1 MLSAFA
7 NCFKIPELRQRIL
20 FTLALVVVIRIGAAI
35 PCPGINTN
43 ILAQYFTQVIGRN
56 PNNTVIGMF
65 NLFSGGALENCAVFT
80 LGIIPYISASIMLQL
95 MTAVVPSLS
104 KLAREEGGR
113 QKITQYT
120 RYATIL
126 ICIFQGFFYA
136 RQFENPEHSQLLS
149 GINAVTS
156 RFGPLV
162 PNPGLTFEVTT
173 VISLLTGTL
182 LLMWL
187 GEQITD
193 KGIGNGISM
202 VITVNIVSR
211 LPAAL
216 LQGWDMVRG
225 TGTTGET
232 AIPVLAVPLMLL
244 FLFGVIAGTIAITQ
258 AMRKVTI
265 QYAKQVRGN
274 KVYGGQS
281 SFLPLK
287 VNYSGVMP
295 IIFAQSILI
304 VPAFM
309 IQILPLGG
317 ELWARDIVAS
327 LTPGGT
333 LYYIF
338 YVGMIFFFSYFWV
351 SFMFNPIQIA
361 EDVKRN
367 SGFIPGVRPGG
378 PTADF
383 LEYTMTRLT
392 LAGAI
397 FLAILA
403 ILPQLA
409 QHGLGVPVLTSQFF
423 GGTSL
428 LIMIGVMLDTMRQM
442 ETYLLQRHYDGFLK
456 KGRIRGRSSGPAVPL
471 GQGQVVDTSS
481 YVWLYAAV
489 AALLIVGAV
498 LSLAS
503 SSSIWVWLILAA
515 VIAVTVGV
523 MLSRGLRS
531 R

>member
-7 NCFKIPELRQRIL
+7 NCFKIPELRQRII
-20 FTLALVVVIRIGAAI
+20 FTLCVIVVVRIGAAI
-35 PCPGINTN
+35 PVPGINAS
-43 ILAQYFTQVIGRN
+43 ILAKFFHQMVEKDPSNSVVGL
-56 PNNTVIGMF
+56 F

-120 RYATIL
+120 RYATIA
-126 ICIFQGFFYA
+126 ICLVQGYFTA
-136 RQFENPEHSQLLS
+136 RQFEYPKTSQLFAN
-149 GINAVTS
+149 IDTITS
-156 RFGPLV
+156 KYGPLV
-162 PNPGLTFEVTT
+162 VHQGAWFEFTT
-173 VISLLTGTL
+173 VMSLLTGTL
-182 LLMWL
+182 FLMWL

-202 VITVNIVSR
+202 VITINIVSR

-216 LQGWDMVRG
+216 GQGWQILTG
-225 TGTTGET
+225 TGGTDT
-232 AIPVLAVPLMLL
+232 AAAPILVIPLL
-244 FLFGVIAGTIAITQ
+244 FFLFAVIAGTIAITQ
-258 AMRKVTI
+258 AQRKVTI

-274 KVYGGQS
+274 KVYGGQT

-304 VPAFM
+304 VPAIM
-309 IQILPLGG
+309 LKLIGNAT
-317 ELWARDIVAS
+317 WAPGLADS
-327 LTPGGT
+327 LTNGP
-333 LYYIF
+333 LHYIL

-367 SGFIPGVRPGG
+367 GGFIPGVRPGA

-397 FLAILA
+397 FLAVLA
-403 ILPQLA
+403 ILPMAA
-409 QHGLGVPVLTSQFF
+409 QSWAHVPVLTSQFF

-456 KGRIRGRSSGPAVPL
+456 KGRIRGRSSGPAPAP
-471 GQGQVVDTSS
+471 GQGQAVEAGS
-481 YVWLYAAV
+481 YVWLFVGIAI
-489 AALLIVGAV
+489 LLIVGAV
-498 LSLAS
+498 ISVL
-503 SSSIWVWLILAA
+503 
-515 VIAVTVGV
+515 
-523 MLSRGLRS
+523 
-531 R
+531 

>member
-20 FTLALVVVIRIGAAI
+20 FTLALIVIIRVGAAI
-35 PCPGINTN
+35 PCPGIDAN
-43 ILAQYFTQVIGRN
+43 ILARYFHSVVERD

-95 MTAVVPSLS
+95 MTAVVPSLG

-120 RYATIL
+120 RYATIV
-126 ICIFQGFFYA
+126 ICIVQGFFYA

-149 GINAVTS
+149 GITAVTS

-162 PNPGLTFEVTT
+162 PHPGTMFEFTT

-216 LQGWDMVRG
+216 LQGWQMIRPPAG
-225 TGTTGET
+225 STTET
-232 AIPVLAVPLMLL
+232 SVPVIVFPMMLL

-258 AMRKVTI
+258 AQRKVTI
-265 QYAKQVRGN
+265 NYAKQVRGN
-274 KVYGGQS
+274 KVYGGQT

-309 IQILPLGG
+309 IQILPLGNA
-317 ELWARDIVAS
+317 LWARDLVSS
-327 LTPGGT
+327 LTAGGT
-333 LYYIF
+333 LYYLF
-338 YVGMIFFFSYFWV
+338 YISMIFFFSYFWV
-351 SFMFNPIQIA
+351 SFMFNPMQIA

-367 SGFIPGVRPGG
+367 GGFIPGVRPGT

-392 LAGAI
+392 LAGAV
-397 FLAILA
+397 FLAVLA

-409 QHGLGVPVLTSQFF
+409 QHWLGVPVLTSQFF

-456 KGRIRGRSSGPAVPL
+456 KGRIRGRSSMPQPVMGQSGAPA
-471 GQGQVVDTSS
+471 GN
-481 YVWLYAAV
+481 YVWLYV
-489 AALLIVGAV
+489 VIAALLIVGAV
-498 LSLAS
+498 LA
-503 SSSIWVWLILAA
+503 
-515 VIAVTVGV
+515 IA
-523 MLSRGLRS
+523 R
-531 R
+531 

>member
-7 NCFKIPELRQRIL
+7 NCFKIPELRQRII
-20 FTLALVVVIRIGAAI
+20 FTLCVVVVVRIGAAI
-35 PCPGINTN
+35 PCPGINTE
-43 ILAQYFTQVIGRN
+43 ILARFFHSVLDKN
-56 PNNTVIGMF
+56 SNTVVGLF

-95 MTAVVPSLS
+95 MTAVVPSLG

-120 RYATIL
+120 RYATIA
-126 ICIFQGFFYA
+126 ICLVQGYFTA
-136 RQFENPEHSQLLS
+136 KQFENPKGSQLFA
-149 GINAVTS
+149 GIDAITS
-156 RFGPLV
+156 KFGPLV
-162 PNPGLTFEVTT
+162 AYPGFGFEFTT
-173 VISLLTGTL
+173 VVSLLSGTL

-202 VITVNIVSR
+202 VITINIVSR

-216 LQGWDMVRG
+216 LQGWDMLFSPG
-225 TGTTGET
+225 SAEP
-232 AIPVLAVPLMLL
+232 AIPVIAFPMMLL

-258 AMRKVTI
+258 AQRKVTI

-274 KVYGGQS
+274 KVYGGQTA
-281 SFLPLK
+281 FLPLK

-309 IQILPLGG
+309 IKILPIGTYP
-317 ELWARDIVAS
+317 WAADFAQSITNGFWHYA
-327 LTPGGT
+327 
-333 LYYIF
+333 LYI
-338 YVGMIFFFSYFWV
+338 GMIFFFSYFWV

-367 SGFIPGVRPGG
+367 GGFIPGVRPGA

-397 FLAILA
+397 FLAVLA
-403 ILPQLA
+403 ILPMAA
-409 QHGLGVPVLTSQFF
+409 QQGAHVPTLTSQFF

-456 KGRIRGRSSGPAVPL
+456 KGRIRGRSSGPSLPT
-471 GQGQVVDTSS
+471 GQGHAVDSGN
-481 YVWLYAAV
+481 YVWLFV
-489 AALLIVGAV
+489 AIAILLIIGAV
-498 LSLAS
+498 VSL
-503 SSSIWVWLILAA
+503 I
-515 VIAVTVGV
+515 
-523 MLSRGLRS
+523 
-531 R
+531 

>member
-7 NCFKIPELRQRIL
+7 NCFKIPELRQRII
-20 FTLALVVVIRIGAAI
+20 FTLCVIVVVRIGAAI
-35 PCPGINTN
+35 PCPGINTE
-43 ILAQYFTQVIGRN
+43 ILAKFFHQMIEKD
-56 PNNTVIGMF
+56 PNNTVVGLF

-113 QKITQYT
+113 AKITQYT
-120 RYATIL
+120 RYATIV
-126 ICIFQGFFYA
+126 ICLVQGYFYA
-136 RQFENPEHSQLLS
+136 KQFENPKTSQLFQ
-149 GINAVTS
+149 GIDQITAKY
-156 RFGPLV
+156 GDLV
-162 PNPGLTFEVTT
+162 PNPGFGFEFTT
-173 VISLLTGTL
+173 VVSLLTGTL

-202 VITVNIVSR
+202 VITINIVSR

-216 LQGWDMVRG
+216 LQGWQMLFSSENG
-225 TGTTGET
+225 NEPT
-232 AIPVLAVPLMLL
+232 VPIIIFPMMLL
-244 FLFGVIAGTIAITQ
+244 FLFAVIAGTIAITQ
-258 AMRKVTI
+258 AQRKI
-265 QYAKQVRGN
+265 KIEYARQVRGN
-274 KVYGGQS
+274 KVYGGQTA
-281 SFLPLK
+281 FLPLK

-309 IQILPLGG
+309 IKILPGG
-317 ELWARDIVAS
+317 SPQWLNDFADS
-327 LTPGGT
+327 LNNGS
-333 LYYIF
+333 LHYIL

-351 SFMFNPIQIA
+351 SFMFNPIQIS

-367 SGFIPGVRPGG
+367 GGFIPGVRPGA

-397 FLAILA
+397 FLAVLA
-403 ILPQLA
+403 ILPMAA
-409 QHGLGVPVLTSQFF
+409 QRGAHVPVLTSQFF

-456 KGRIRGRSSGPAVPL
+456 KGRIRGRSSGPQPAP
-471 GQGQVVDTSS
+471 GQGQVVDSS
-481 YVWLYAAV
+481 NYVWLFVAIAV
-489 AALLIVGAV
+489 LLIVGAV
-498 LSLAS
+498 VSL
-503 SSSIWVWLILAA
+503 I
-515 VIAVTVGV
+515 
-523 MLSRGLRS
+523 
-531 R
+531 

>member
-20 FTLALVVVIRIGAAI
+20 FTLAVIVVVRVGAAI
-35 PCPGINTN
+35 PCPGVNTE
-43 ILAQYFTQVIGRN
+43 ILAKFFHSVIEKDPNNSVIGL
-56 PNNTVIGMF
+56 F

-120 RYATIL
+120 RYATIV
-126 ICIFQGFFYA
+126 ICIVQGYFYA
-136 RQFENPEHSQLLS
+136 GQFEHPEKSQLLA
-149 GINAVTS
+149 GIAAVTKQY
-156 RFGPLV
+156 GPLV
-162 PNPGLTFEVTT
+162 PYPGLTFEFTT
-173 VISLLTGTL
+173 IVSLLSGTL

-202 VITVNIVSR
+202 VITINIVSR

-216 LQGWDMVRG
+216 LQGWQMIFPPGNTEPTV
-225 TGTTGET
+225 
-232 AIPVLAVPLMLL
+232 PVLFFPVMLL

-258 AMRKVTI
+258 AMRKITI

-295 IIFAQSILI
+295 IIFAQSILL

-309 IQILPLGG
+309 IQILPIGTAP
-317 ELWARDIVAS
+317 WARNLVDS
-327 LTPGGT
+327 LTGGT
-333 LYYIF
+333 LH
-338 YVGMIFFFSYFWV
+338 YVVYVLMIFFFSYFWV
-351 SFMFNPIQIA
+351 SFMFNPTQIA

-367 SGFIPGVRPGG
+367 GGFIPGIRPGT

-383 LEYTMTRLT
+383 LDYTMTRLT
-392 LAGAI
+392 LAGAV
-397 FLAILA
+397 FLAVLA
-403 ILPQLA
+403 ILPMAA
-409 QHGLGVPVLTSQFF
+409 QHYAQVPVLTSQFF

-456 KGRIRGRSSGPAVPL
+456 KGRIRGRSASPVI
-471 GQGQVVDTSS
+471 GQGHAIEPSN
-481 YVWLYAAV
+481 YVWLFVILAV
-489 AALLIVGAV
+489 LAIAGAV
-498 LSLAS
+498 LVL
-503 SSSIWVWLILAA
+503 V
-515 VIAVTVGV
+515 
-523 MLSRGLRS
+523 
-531 R
+531 

>member
-7 NCFKIPELRQRIL
+7 NCFKIPELRQRII
-20 FTLALVVVIRIGAAI
+20 FTLCVIVVVRIGAAI
-35 PCPGINTN
+35 PCPGINTE
-43 ILAQYFTQVIGRN
+43 ILARFFHSVIEKD
-56 PNNTVIGMF
+56 PNNTVVGLF

-95 MTAVVPSLS
+95 MTAVVPSLG

-120 RYATIL
+120 RYATII
-126 ICIFQGFFYA
+126 ICVVQGYFYA
-136 RQFENPEHSQLLS
+136 KQFENPKSGGLFS
-149 GINAVTS
+149 GIDAITS
-156 RFGPLV
+156 KYGALV
-162 PNPGLTFEVTT
+162 PYPGLTFEFTT
-173 VISLLTGTL
+173 VVSLLAGTL

-202 VITVNIVSR
+202 VITINIVSR

-216 LQGWDMVRG
+216 LQGWQMLTG
-225 TGTTGET
+225 TGGGDT
-232 AIPVLAVPLMLL
+232 AAAPILVIPLL
-244 FLFGVIAGTIAITQ
+244 FFLFAVIAGTIAITQ
-258 AMRKVTI
+258 AQRKVTI

-274 KVYGGQS
+274 KVYGGQT

-309 IQILPLGG
+309 IKILPGNTS
-317 ELWARDIVAS
+317 LWLRDIADS
-327 LTPGGT
+327 LTNGS
-333 LYYIF
+333 LHYIF

-367 SGFIPGVRPGG
+367 GGFIPGVRPGA

-392 LAGAI
+392 LAGAT
-397 FLAILA
+397 FLAVLA
-403 ILPQLA
+403 ILPMAAQSLA
-409 QHGLGVPVLTSQFF
+409 HVPSLTSQFF

-456 KGRIRGRSSGPAVPL
+456 KGRIRGRSSGPMPAP
-471 GQGQVVDTSS
+471 GQGQAVDSGN
-481 YVWLYAAV
+481 YVWLFVGIAL
-489 AALLIVGAV
+489 LLIVGAV
-498 LSLAS
+498 VSL
-503 SSSIWVWLILAA
+503 L
-515 VIAVTVGV
+515 
-523 MLSRGLRS
+523 
-531 R
+531 

>member
-7 NCFKIPELRQRIL
+7 NCFKIPELRQRII
-20 FTLALVVVIRIGAAI
+20 FTLCVIVVVRIGAAI
-35 PCPGINTN
+35 PVPGINTE
-43 ILAQYFTQVIGRN
+43 ILAQFFKHVIEKD
-56 PNNTVIGMF
+56 PSNTVVGLF

-95 MTAVVPSLS
+95 MTAVVPSLG

-126 ICIFQGFFYA
+126 ICLFQGYFTA
-136 RQFENPEHSQLLS
+136 KQFENPKTSQLFS
-149 GINAVTS
+149 GIDAITNQ
-156 RFGPLV
+156 FGPLV
-162 PNPGLTFEVTT
+162 PHPGLTFEFTT
-173 VISLLTGTL
+173 VMSLLSGTL

-202 VITVNIVSR
+202 VITINIVSR

-216 LQGWDMVRG
+216 LQGWNMLFSANG
-225 TGTTGET
+225 NGE
-232 AIPVLAVPLMLL
+232 PSVPIIVFPMMLL
-244 FLFGVIAGTIAITQ
+244 FLFAVIAGTIAITQ
-258 AMRKVTI
+258 AQRKVKI
-265 QYAKQVRGN
+265 EYARQVRGN
-274 KVYGGQS
+274 KVYGGQNA
-281 SFLPLK
+281 FLPLK

-309 IQILPLGG
+309 IKIIPVGASSWLHDFG
-317 ELWARDIVAS
+317 DS
-327 LTPGGT
+327 LTNGFWHYT
-333 LYYIF
+333 LYI
-338 YVGMIFFFSYFWV
+338 GMIFFFSYFWV

-361 EDVKRN
+361 EDIKRN
-367 SGFIPGVRPGG
+367 SGSIPGVRPGT

-397 FLAILA
+397 FLAVLA
-403 ILPQLA
+403 ILPMAA
-409 QHGLGVPVLTSQFF
+409 QSWAHVPVLTSQFF

-456 KGRIRGRSSGPAVPL
+456 KGRIRGRSSGPMSV
-471 GQGQVVDTSS
+471 GQGQAVASGS
-481 YVWLYAAV
+481 YVWLFAGIAV
-489 AALLIVGAV
+489 LLILGAV
-498 LSLAS
+498 FSL
-503 SSSIWVWLILAA
+503 L
-515 VIAVTVGV
+515 
-523 MLSRGLRS
+523 
-531 R
+531 

>member
-7 NCFKIPELRQRIL
+7 NCFKIPELRARII
-20 FTLALVVVIRIGAAI
+20 FTLCVVVVVRIGAAI
-35 PCPGINTN
+35 PCPGINTE
-43 ILAQYFTQVIGRN
+43 ILARFFHSVIEKD
-56 PNNTVIGMF
+56 PNNTVVGLF

-120 RYATIL
+120 RYATIV
-126 ICIFQGFFYA
+126 ICLFQGYFTA
-136 RQFENPEHSQLLS
+136 RQFENPKNSQLFA
-149 GINAVTS
+149 GIDAITS
-156 RFGPLV
+156 KFGPLV
-162 PNPGLTFEVTT
+162 SHPGLTFELTT

-202 VITVNIVSR
+202 VITINIVSR

-216 LQGWDMVRG
+216 LQGWQMLFS
-225 TGTTGET
+225 TTSGAE
-232 AIPVLAVPLMLL
+232 PAVPVIVFPMMLL
-244 FLFGVIAGTIAITQ
+244 FLFAVIAGTIAITQ
-258 AMRKVTI
+258 AQRKVTI

-274 KVYGGQS
+274 KVYGGQT

-309 IQILPLGG
+309 IKIIPGG
-317 ELWARDIVAS
+317 SAPWLRDMADS
-327 LTPGGT
+327 LTSGSLHYI
-333 LYYIF
+333 LYI
-338 YVGMIFFFSYFWV
+338 GMIFFFSYFWV

-367 SGFIPGVRPGG
+367 GGFIPGVGGGG
-378 PTADF
+378 PPAPAN
-383 LEYTMTRLT
+383 ENTMTRLT

-397 FLAILA
+397 FLAVLA
-403 ILPQLA
+403 ILPMAA
-409 QHGLGVPVLTSQFF
+409 QSWAHVPVLTSQFF

-456 KGRIRGRSSGPAVPL
+456 KGRIRGRSSGPALAP
-471 GQGQVVDTSS
+471 GQGQAVDSGN
-481 YVWLYAAV
+481 YVWLAV
-489 AALLIVGAV
+489 VVAIIFIVGAV
-498 LSLAS
+498 VSL
-503 SSSIWVWLILAA
+503 LPK
-515 VIAVTVGV
+515 
-523 MLSRGLRS
+523 
-531 R
+531 

>member
-20 FTLALVVVIRIGAAI
+20 FTLAIVVVVRIGAAI
-35 PCPGINTN
+35 PCPGINTE
-43 ILAQYFTQVIGRN
+43 ILAHYFRSIIEKDPTN
-56 PNNTVIGMF
+56 SVIGMF
-65 NLFSGGALENCAVFT
+65 NLFSGGAVENCAVFS

-95 MTAVVPSLS
+95 MTAVVPSLG

-126 ICIFQGFFYA
+126 ICVFQGYFYA
-136 RQFENPEHSQLLS
+136 RQFETPEHSPLLPN
-149 GINAVTS
+149 IAQVTTK
-156 RFGPLV
+156 FGPLV
-162 PNPGLTFEVTT
+162 SFPGPMFEFTT
-173 VISLLTGTL
+173 ILSLLAGTL

-202 VITVNIVSR
+202 VITINIVSR

-216 LQGWDMVRG
+216 LQGWQMIRPPAGSTQESNV
-225 TGTTGET
+225 
-232 AIPVLAVPLMLL
+232 PVIAFPLMLV

-281 SFLPLK
+281 AFLPLK

-295 IIFAQSILI
+295 IIFAQSILLGI
-304 VPAFM
+304 SFM
-309 IQILPLGG
+309 LQILPIGHYA
-317 ELWARDIVAS
+317 WATQLVQSLLSGSLHYAFYIV
-327 LTPGGT
+327 
-333 LYYIF
+333 
-338 YVGMIFFFSYFWV
+338 MIFFFSYLWV

-367 SGFIPGVRPGG
+367 GGFIPGVRPGN

-403 ILPQLA
+403 ILPMAA
-409 QHGLGVPVLTSQFF
+409 QTLCQIPMLTSQFF

-456 KGRIRGRSSGPAVPL
+456 KGRIRGRSASSVPSL
-471 GQGQVVDTSS
+471 GQGHAVDSGN
-481 YVWLYAAV
+481 YVWLFVLV
-489 AALLIVGAV
+489 AIILIVGAV
-498 LSLAS
+498 FSL
-503 SSSIWVWLILAA
+503 V
-515 VIAVTVGV
+515 
-523 MLSRGLRS
+523 
-531 R
+531 

>member
-20 FTLALVVVIRIGAAI
+20 FTLAVVVVIRIGAAI
-35 PCPGINTN
+35 PVPGVNTA
-43 ILAQYFTQVIGRN
+43 ILAHFFQDFIDNTST
-56 PNNTVIGMF
+56 NTVVGMF

-95 MTAVVPSLS
+95 MTAVVPSLG

-126 ICIFQGFFYA
+126 ICLVQGYFYA
-136 RQFENPEHSQLLS
+136 KQFEDPGHSQLLA
-149 GINAVTS
+149 GIGKVTQQY
-156 RFGPLV
+156 GPLV
-162 PNPGLTFEVTT
+162 PSPGATFEFTT
-173 VISLLTGTL
+173 IVSLLSGTL

-211 LPAAL
+211 LPAGL
-216 LQGWDMVRG
+216 LQGWDMLVPPAG
-225 TGTTGET
+225 SDKQ
-232 AIPVLAVPLMLL
+232 AASPILIVPLIL

-258 AMRKVTI
+258 AMRKVVI

-281 SFLPLK
+281 AFLPLK

-295 IIFAQSILI
+295 IIFAQSILL

-309 IQILPLGG
+309 IKILPINSN
-317 ELWARDIVAS
+317 WASDLADS
-327 LTPGGT
+327 LNRGT
-333 LYYIF
+333 LYYVF
-338 YVGMIFFFSYFWV
+338 YVSMIFFFSYFWV

-367 SGFIPGVRPGG
+367 GGFIPGVRPGT

-383 LEYTMTRLT
+383 LDYTMTRLT

-403 ILPQLA
+403 ILPSA
-409 QHGLGVPVLTSQFF
+409 VQHYLGVPQLTSQFF

-456 KGRIRGRSSGPAVPL
+456 KGRIRGRSTGTAPL
-471 GQGQVVDTSS
+471 GQGQAADTSA
-481 YVWLYAAV
+481 YVWLFTIIAIIFIA
-489 AALLIVGAV
+489 GAV
-498 LSLAS
+498 LSLKY
-503 SSSIWVWLILAA
+503 
-515 VIAVTVGV
+515 
-523 MLSRGLRS
+523 R
-531 R
+531 

>member
-20 FTLALVVVIRIGAAI
+20 FTLAVIVIVRIGAAI
-35 PCPGINTN
+35 PCPGVNTE
-43 ILAQYFTQVIGRN
+43 ILAKFFQTTIAN
-56 PNNTVIGMF
+56 DPNNSVIGMF

-80 LGIIPYISASIMLQL
+80 LGIIPYISASIMMQL
-95 MTAVVPSLS
+95 LTAVVPSLG

-120 RYATIL
+120 RYATIV
-126 ICIFQGFFYA
+126 ICLVQGYFYA
-136 RQFENPEHSQLLS
+136 GQFEHPEKSQLLQ
-149 GINAVTS
+149 GISAVTNQY
-156 RFGPLV
+156 GPLV
-162 PNPGLTFEVTT
+162 PYPGLIFEFTT
-173 VISLLTGTL
+173 IISLLSGTL

-202 VITVNIVSR
+202 VITINIVSR

-216 LQGWDMVRG
+216 VQGWQMIVPSSGNMNDS
-225 TGTTGET
+225 
-232 AIPVLAVPLMLL
+232 AVPVVVFPIMLL

-258 AMRKVTI
+258 AMRKITI
-265 QYAKQVRGN
+265 QYAKQIRGN
-274 KVYGGQS
+274 KQYGGS

-295 IIFAQSILI
+295 IIFAQSILL

-309 IQILPLGG
+309 IEILPFGHQP
-317 ELWARDIVAS
+317 WAIWLVDS
-327 LTPGGT
+327 LNRGA
-333 LYYIF
+333 LYYLV
-338 YVGMIFFFSYFWV
+338 YVSMIFFFSYFWV
-351 SFMFNPIQIA
+351 SFMFNPTQIA

-367 SGFIPGVRPGG
+367 GGFIPGIRPGG

-383 LEYTMTRLT
+383 LDYTMTRLT

-397 FLAILA
+397 FLAVLA
-403 ILPQLA
+403 ILPSAA
-409 QHGLGVPVLTSQFF
+409 QHYLHVPALTAQFF

-456 KGRIRGRSSGPAVPL
+456 KGRIRGRSSAPAPSL
-471 GQGQVVDTSS
+471 GQGHAVTPTN
-481 YVWLYAAV
+481 YVWLFVVVAV
-489 AALLIVGAV
+489 LAIVGGI
-498 LSLAS
+498 LSL
-503 SSSIWVWLILAA
+503 L
-515 VIAVTVGV
+515 G
-523 MLSRGLRS
+523 R
-531 R
+531 

>member
-7 NCFKIPELRQRIL
+7 NCFKIPELRQRII
-20 FTLALVVVIRIGAAI
+20 FTLCVIVVVRIGAAI
-35 PCPGINTN
+35 PCPGINTE
-43 ILAQYFTQVIGRN
+43 ILARFFHSVIAKD
-56 PNNTVIGMF
+56 PNNTVVGMF

-126 ICIFQGFFYA
+126 ICLVQGYFTA
-136 RQFENPEHSQLLS
+136 KQFENPKGQLFA
-149 GINAVTS
+149 GIDTITS
-156 RFGPLV
+156 KYGPLV
-162 PNPGLTFEVTT
+162 SHPGLTFEFTT

-202 VITVNIVSR
+202 VITINIVSR

-216 LQGWDMVRG
+216 LQGWQMLFS
-225 TGTTGET
+225 TGGSSEPT
-232 AIPVLAVPLMLL
+232 VPIIVFPMMLL
-244 FLFGVIAGTIAITQ
+244 FLFAVIAGTIAITQ
-258 AMRKVTI
+258 AQRKVTI

-274 KVYGGQS
+274 KVYGGQTA
-281 SFLPLK
+281 FLPLK

-309 IQILPLGG
+309 IKILPIGTYS
-317 ELWARDIVAS
+317 WASTLADS
-327 LTPGGT
+327 LNRGT
-333 LYYIF
+333 LYYVL

-367 SGFIPGVRPGG
+367 GGFIPGVRPGA
-378 PTADF
+378 PTAEF

-397 FLAILA
+397 FLAVLA
-403 ILPQLA
+403 ILPMAA
-409 QHGLGVPVLTSQFF
+409 QSGAHVPVLTSQFF

-456 KGRIRGRSSGPAVPL
+456 KGRIRGRSAGPMPAL
-471 GQGQVVDTSS
+471 GQGQAVASGN
-481 YVWLYAAV
+481 YVWLFAGIAI
-489 AALLIVGAV
+489 LLIVGAV
-498 LSLAS
+498 VSL
-503 SSSIWVWLILAA
+503 L
-515 VIAVTVGV
+515 
-523 MLSRGLRS
+523 
-531 R
+531 

>member
-7 NCFKIPELRQRIL
+7 NCFKIPELRQRII
-20 FTLALVVVIRIGAAI
+20 FTLCVIVVVRIGAAI
-35 PCPGINTN
+35 PCPGINTD
-43 ILAQYFTQVIGRN
+43 ILARFFHSIIEKD
-56 PNNTVIGMF
+56 PNTSVVGLF

-126 ICIFQGFFYA
+126 ICLVQGYFYSK
-136 RQFENPEHSQLLS
+136 QFENPKTSQLFQ
-149 GINAVTS
+149 GIDRITNQ
-156 RFGPLV
+156 FGPLV
-162 PNPGLTFEVTT
+162 PHPGLAFEFTT

-202 VITVNIVSR
+202 VITINIVSR

-216 LQGWDMVRG
+216 GQGWLMLFTNG
-225 TGTTGET
+225 SNQ
-232 AIPVLAVPLMLL
+232 PAVPVIIFPAMLL
-244 FLFGVIAGTIAITQ
+244 FLFAVIAGTIAITQ
-258 AMRKVTI
+258 AQRKVAI

-274 KVYGGQS
+274 KVYGGQT

-309 IQILPLGG
+309 IKILPGNTPSWL
-317 ELWARDIVAS
+317 RDMADS
-327 LTPGGT
+327 LTGGS
-333 LYYIF
+333 LHYIL

-367 SGFIPGVRPGG
+367 GGFIPGVRPGA
-378 PTADF
+378 PTAEF

-397 FLAILA
+397 FLAVLA
-403 ILPQLA
+403 ILPMAA
-409 QHGLGVPVLTSQFF
+409 QSWAHVPVLTSQFF

-456 KGRIRGRSSGPAVPL
+456 KGRIRGRSAGPMPTP
-471 GQGQVVDTSS
+471 GQGQAVDTGK
-481 YVWLYAAV
+481 YVWLFVGIAL
-489 AALLIVGAV
+489 LLIV
-498 LSLAS
+498 
-503 SSSIWVWLILAA
+503 AA
-515 VIAVTVGV
+515 VFSV
-523 MLSRGLRS
+523 LY
-531 R
+531 

>member
-7 NCFKIPELRQRIL
+7 NCFKIPELRQRII
-20 FTLALVVVIRIGAAI
+20 FTLCVVVVVRIGAAI
-35 PCPGINTN
+35 PCPGINTE
-43 ILAQYFTQVIGRN
+43 ILARFFHQMLDKD
-56 PNNTVIGMF
+56 NNTVVGLF

-80 LGIIPYISASIMLQL
+80 LGIIPYISASIMMQL
-95 MTAVVPSLS
+95 MTAVVPSLG

-126 ICIFQGFFYA
+126 ICTVQGYFYAKQFEDPKHAQLFQGIEKITNQY
-136 RQFENPEHSQLLS
+136 
-149 GINAVTS
+149 
-156 RFGPLV
+156 GPLV
-162 PNPGLTFEVTT
+162 SHPGLGFELTT
-173 VISLLTGTL
+173 MVSLLAGTL

-202 VITVNIVSR
+202 VITINIVSR

-216 LQGWDMVRG
+216 VQGWQMIRPP
-225 TGTTGET
+225 TGSNVE
-232 AIPVLAVPLMLL
+232 ASIPVIAFPMMLL
-244 FLFGVIAGTIAITQ
+244 FLFAVIAGTIAITQ
-258 AMRKVTI
+258 AQRKVTI

-274 KVYGGQS
+274 KVYGGQT

-309 IQILPLGG
+309 IKILPISSNSFLSTLA
-317 ELWARDIVAS
+317 ES
-327 LTPGGT
+327 LNRGA
-333 LYYIF
+333 LYYGL

-351 SFMFNPIQIA
+351 SFMFNPIQIS

-367 SGFIPGVRPGG
+367 GGFIPGVRPGP
-378 PTADF
+378 PTAEF

-397 FLAILA
+397 FLAVLA
-403 ILPQLA
+403 ILPMAA
-409 QHGLGVPVLTSQFF
+409 QRGANVPVLTSQFF

-456 KGRIRGRSSGPAVPL
+456 KGRIRGRSSAPMPAP
-471 GQGQVVDTSS
+471 GQGQAIDSGN
-481 YVWLYAAV
+481 YVWLFVAIAV
-489 AALLIVGAV
+489 VLIAGAV
-498 LSLAS
+498 ISL
-503 SSSIWVWLILAA
+503 L
-515 VIAVTVGV
+515 
-523 MLSRGLRS
+523 
-531 R
+531 

>member
-7 NCFKIPELRQRIL
+7 NCFKIPELRQRII
-20 FTLALVVVIRIGAAI
+20 FTLCVIVFVRVGASI
-35 PCPGINTN
+35 PCPGVNTAV
-43 ILAQYFTQVIGRN
+43 LAEFFRTIVEKD
-56 PNNTVIGMF
+56 PSTPTVVGMF

-80 LGIIPYISASIMLQL
+80 LGIIPYISASIMIQL

-120 RYATIL
+120 RYLTIL
-126 ICIFQGFFYA
+126 ICLVQGYFYA
-136 RQFENPEHSQLLS
+136 GQFEHPEKSQLLS
-149 GINAVTS
+149 GITS
-156 RFGPLV
+156 VATQYGQPLV
-162 PNPGLTFEVTT
+162 SNPGFVFEFTT
-173 VISLLTGTL
+173 IISLLTGTL
-182 LLMWL
+182 LLMWM

-202 VITVNIVSR
+202 VITINIVSR

-216 LQGWDMVRG
+216 LQGWQMMWS
-225 TGTTGET
+225 TNNGELT
-232 AIPVLAVPLMLL
+232 VPVVAFPLMLL

-281 SFLPLK
+281 AFLPLK

-295 IIFAQSILI
+295 IIFAQSILL

-309 IQILPLGG
+309 LQILPIGQYQ
-317 ELWARDIVAS
+317 WARELSDS
-327 LTPGGT
+327 LNRGT
-333 LYYIF
+333 LYYGV
-338 YVGMIFFFSYFWV
+338 YVAMIFFFSYFWV
-351 SFMFNPIQIA
+351 SFMFNPTQIA

-367 SGFIPGVRPGG
+367 GGFIPGIRPGA
-378 PTADF
+378 PTAEF
-383 LEYTMTRLT
+383 LDYTMTRLT

-397 FLAILA
+397 FLAVLA
-403 ILPQLA
+403 ILPASA
-409 QHGLGVPVLTSQFF
+409 QHYLGVPMLTAQFF

-442 ETYLLQRHYDGFLK
+442 ETFLLQRHYDGFLK
-456 KGRIRGRSSGPAVPL
+456 KGRIRGRSAGPASP
-471 GQGQVVDTSS
+471 GQGAAMDSS
-481 YVWLYAAV
+481 NYVWLFVIV
-489 AALLIVGAV
+489 AILAIIGVIV
-498 LSLAS
+498 SLAHF
-503 SSSIWVWLILAA
+503 
-515 VIAVTVGV
+515 
-523 MLSRGLRS
+523 
-531 R
+531 

>member
-7 NCFKIPELRQRIL
+7 NCFKIPELRQRII
-20 FTLALVVVIRIGAAI
+20 FTLCVIVVVRIGAAI
-35 PCPGINTN
+35 PCPGINTE
-43 ILAQYFTQVIGRN
+43 ILARFFHQKIEN
-56 PNNTVIGMF
+56 DPNTSVVGLF

-120 RYATIL
+120 RYATIV
-126 ICIFQGFFYA
+126 ICVVQGYFYA
-136 RQFENPEHSQLLS
+136 KQFENPAATNGLFS
-149 GINAVTS
+149 GIDKIIS
-156 RFGPLV
+156 QYGPLV
-162 PNPGLTFEVTT
+162 PHTGALFEFTT
-173 VISLLTGTL
+173 VVSLLAGTL

-202 VITVNIVSR
+202 VITINIVSR

-216 LQGWDMVRG
+216 GQGWLMIHPGAGG
-225 TGTTGET
+225 TES
-232 AIPVLAVPLMLL
+232 ALPEIVLPIMLL
-244 FLFGVIAGTIAITQ
+244 FLFAVIAGTIAITQ
-258 AMRKVTI
+258 AQRKVTI

-274 KVYGGQS
+274 KVYGGQTA
-281 SFLPLK
+281 FLPLK

-309 IQILPLGG
+309 IKIIPMGADQWLHDLG
-317 ELWARDIVAS
+317 DS
-327 LTPGGT
+327 LTNGFWHYT
-333 LYYIF
+333 L

-367 SGFIPGVRPGG
+367 GGFIPGVRPGA
-378 PTADF
+378 PTAEF

-397 FLAILA
+397 FLAVLA
-403 ILPQLA
+403 ILPMAA
-409 QHGLGVPVLTSQFF
+409 QRGFNVPVLTSQFF

-456 KGRIRGRSSGPAVPL
+456 KGRIRGRSSGPMPAP
-471 GQGQVVDTSS
+471 GQGQAVNSAN
-481 YVWLYAAV
+481 YVWLFVGIAV
-489 AALLIVGAV
+489 LAIVGAV
-498 LSLAS
+498 LSVLF
-503 SSSIWVWLILAA
+503 
-515 VIAVTVGV
+515 
-523 MLSRGLRS
+523 
-531 R
+531 

>member
-7 NCFKIPELRQRIL
+7 NCFKIPELRQRII
-20 FTLALVVVIRIGAAI
+20 FTLCVVVVVRIGAAI
-35 PCPGINTN
+35 PCPGINTE
-43 ILAQYFTQVIGRN
+43 ILARFFHEMLSKQE
-56 PNNTVIGMF
+56 NTVVGLF

-95 MTAVVPSLS
+95 MTAVVPSLG

-120 RYATIL
+120 RYATIV
-126 ICIFQGFFYA
+126 ICVFQGYFYA
-136 RQFENPEHSQLLS
+136 KQFENPKTSQLFS
-149 GINAVTS
+149 GIEAITS
-156 RFGPLV
+156 KYGALV
-162 PNPGLTFEVTT
+162 PHPGAMFEFTT
-173 VISLLTGTL
+173 VVSLLAGTL

-202 VITVNIVSR
+202 VITINIVSR

-216 LQGWDMVRG
+216 LQGYQMIHPPAGVSNG
-225 TGTTGET
+225 PELPE
-232 AIPVLAVPLMLL
+232 IVLPMMLL
-244 FLFGVIAGTIAITQ
+244 FLFSVIAGTIAITQ
-258 AMRKVTI
+258 AQRKVTI

-274 KVYGGQS
+274 KIYGGQT

-309 IQILPLGG
+309 SKILPMGTPQWVRDLG
-317 ELWARDIVAS
+317 DS
-327 LTPGGT
+327 LVNGP
-333 LYYIF
+333 LHYIF
-338 YVGMIFFFSYFWV
+338 YIAMIFFFSYFWV
-351 SFMFNPIQIA
+351 SFMFTPLQIS

-367 SGFIPGVRPGG
+367 GGFIPGVRPGS
-378 PTADF
+378 PTAEF

-392 LAGAI
+392 LAGAV
-397 FLAILA
+397 FLAVLA
-403 ILPQLA
+403 ILPMGAQQLA
-409 QHGLGVPVLTSQFF
+409 HVPPLTSQFF

-456 KGRIRGRSSGPAVPL
+456 KSRIRGRSTGPMTVP
-471 GQGQVVDTSS
+471 GQGHTADGGN
-481 YVWLYAAV
+481 YIWLFV
-489 AALLIVGAV
+489 
-498 LSLAS
+498 
-503 SSSIWVWLILAA
+503 
-515 VIAVTVGV
+515 VIAVLLIIGAIVS
-523 MLSRGLRS
+523 LAY
-531 R
+531 

>member
-7 NCFKIPELRQRIL
+7 NCFKIPELRQRII
-20 FTLALVVVIRIGAAI
+20 FTLCVIVVVRIGAAI
-35 PCPGINTN
+35 PCPGINTE
-43 ILAQYFTQVIGRN
+43 ILARFFKSIVEKDPSNSVVGL
-56 PNNTVIGMF
+56 F

-95 MTAVVPSLS
+95 MTAVVPTLS

-120 RYATIL
+120 RYATIA
-126 ICIFQGFFYA
+126 ICLVQGYFTA
-136 RQFENPEHSQLLS
+136 KQFEYPKTSQLFAN
-149 GINAVTS
+149 IDTITNKY
-156 RFGPLV
+156 GPLV
-162 PNPGLTFEVTT
+162 VHPGLTFEFTT
-173 VISLLTGTL
+173 VMSLLTGTL

-202 VITVNIVSR
+202 VITINIVSR

-216 LQGWDMVRG
+216 GQGWQILTG
-225 TGTTGET
+225 TGGDNT
-232 AIPVLAVPLMLL
+232 AAAPILIIPLL
-244 FLFGVIAGTIAITQ
+244 FFLFAVIAGTIAITQ
-258 AMRKVTI
+258 AQRKVTI

-274 KVYGGQS
+274 KVYGGQT

-304 VPAFM
+304 VPAIM
-309 IQILPLGG
+309 IKILPLGAAP
-317 ELWARDIVAS
+317 WARDLADS
-327 LTPGGT
+327 LTNGP
-333 LYYIF
+333 LHYLL

-367 SGFIPGVRPGG
+367 GGFIPGVRPGG

-397 FLAILA
+397 FLAVLA
-403 ILPQLA
+403 ILPMAA
-409 QHGLGVPVLTSQFF
+409 QSFAHVPSLTSQFF

-456 KGRIRGRSSGPAVPL
+456 KGRIRGRSSAPAPAL
-471 GQGQVVDTSS
+471 GQGQAVEAGS
-481 YVWLYAAV
+481 YVWLFVGIAI
-489 AALLIVGAV
+489 LLIVGAV
-498 LSLAS
+498 VSVL
-503 SSSIWVWLILAA
+503 
-515 VIAVTVGV
+515 
-523 MLSRGLRS
+523 
-531 R
+531 

>member
-7 NCFKIPELRQRIL
+7 NCFKIPELRQRII
-20 FTLALVVVIRIGAAI
+20 FTLCVIVVIRVGAAI
-35 PCPGINTN
+35 PCPGINTQ
-43 ILAQYFTQVIGRN
+43 ILALFFHQLIDKQS
-56 PNNTVIGMF
+56 NTVVGLF

-95 MTAVVPSLS
+95 MTAVVPTLS

-126 ICIFQGFFYA
+126 ICTVQGYFYA
-136 RQFENPEHSQLLS
+136 KQFENPKTSQLFS
-149 GINAVTS
+149 GIDAITS
-156 RFGPLV
+156 KYGALV
-162 PNPGLTFEVTT
+162 PHPGLVFEFTT
-173 VISLLTGTL
+173 VVSLLAGTL
-182 LLMWL
+182 FLMWL

-216 LQGWDMVRG
+216 LQGWQMIHPPPG
-225 TGTTGET
+225 APESS
-232 AIPVLAVPLMLL
+232 IPVIAFPMMLL
-244 FLFGVIAGTIAITQ
+244 FLFAVIAGTIAITQ
-258 AMRKVTI
+258 AQRKITI
-265 QYAKQVRGN
+265 QYAKQVRGT
-274 KVYGGQS
+274 KVYGGQTA
-281 SFLPLK
+281 FLPLK

-309 IQILPLGG
+309 IKILPGNTPLFLRNMADSMVNGS
-317 ELWARDIVAS
+317 LHYIV
-327 LTPGGT
+327 
-333 LYYIF
+333 
-338 YVGMIFFFSYFWV
+338 YVFMIFFFSYFWV
-351 SFMFNPIQIA
+351 SFMFNPIQIS

-367 SGFIPGVRPGG
+367 GGFIPGVRPGA

-383 LEYTMTRLT
+383 LDYTMTRLT

-397 FLAILA
+397 FLAVLA
-403 ILPQLA
+403 ILPMAAQQLA
-409 QHGLGVPVLTSQFF
+409 HVPSLTSQFF

-456 KGRIRGRSSGPAVPL
+456 KGRIRGRSTATLAAP
-471 GQGQVVDTSS
+471 GQGQAVDTGN
-481 YVWLYAAV
+481 YVWLFV
-489 AALLIVGAV
+489 
-498 LSLAS
+498 
-503 SSSIWVWLILAA
+503 
-515 VIAVTVGV
+515 VIAVILIIGAVIS
-523 MLSRGLRS
+523 LL
-531 R
+531 

>member
-20 FTLALVVVIRIGAAI
+20 FTLAVIVIIRIGAAI
-35 PCPGINTN
+35 PVPGVNTA
-43 ILAQYFTQVIGRN
+43 ILAHFFHSVIDKQSG
-56 PNNTVIGMF
+56 NTVVGMF

-95 MTAVVPSLS
+95 MTAVVPSLG

-126 ICIFQGFFYA
+126 ICLVQGYFYA
-136 RQFENPEHSQLLS
+136 KQFEAPEHSQLLA
-149 GINAVTS
+149 GIAAVTS
-156 RFGPLV
+156 QYGPLV
-162 PNPGLTFEVTT
+162 PAPGFLFEFTT
-173 VISLLTGTL
+173 IISLLTGTL

-216 LQGWDMVRG
+216 LQGWEMVRPPAG
-225 TGTTGET
+225 SVNEQN
-232 AIPVLAVPLMLL
+232 APPVLVFPMMLV
-244 FLFGVIAGTIAITQ
+244 FLFAVIAGTIAITQ
-258 AMRKVTI
+258 AQRKVTI

-295 IIFAQSILI
+295 IIFAQSILL

-309 IQILPLGG
+309 IKILPLNGSSWLS
-317 ELWARDIVAS
+317 ELGDS
-327 LTPGGT
+327 LNRGT
-333 LYYIF
+333 LYYVLYIS
-338 YVGMIFFFSYFWV
+338 MIFFFSYFWV

-367 SGFIPGVRPGG
+367 GGFIPGIRPGT

-397 FLAILA
+397 FLAVLA
-403 ILPQLA
+403 ILPSAA
-409 QHGLGVPVLTSQFF
+409 QHYAQVPQLTSQFF

-456 KGRIRGRSSGPAVPL
+456 KGRIRGRSTSSSPIP
-471 GQGQVVDTSS
+471 GQGHAVDSSS
-481 YVWLYAAV
+481 YVWLFVFIAV
-489 AALLIVGAV
+489 IFIVGAV
-498 LSLAS
+498 LSL
-503 SSSIWVWLILAA
+503 
-515 VIAVTVGV
+515 
-523 MLSRGLRS
+523 R
-531 R
+531 

>member
-7 NCFKIPELRQRIL
+7 NCFKIPELRQRII
-20 FTLALVVVIRIGAAI
+20 FTLCVIVVVRIGAAI
-35 PCPGINTN
+35 PVPGINAH
-43 ILAQYFTQVIGRN
+43 ILALFFQQMVSKQENSVVGL
-56 PNNTVIGMF
+56 F
-65 NLFSGGALENCAVFT
+65 NLFSGGALEKCAVFT

-95 MTAVVPSLS
+95 MTAVVPSLG

-120 RYATIL
+120 RYATIV
-126 ICIFQGFFYA
+126 ICVFQGYFYA
-136 RQFENPEHSQLLS
+136 KQFENPKTSQLFA
-149 GINAVTS
+149 GIEAITSKYGALVTH
-156 RFGPLV
+156 
-162 PNPGLTFEVTT
+162 PGALFEFTT
-173 VISLLTGTL
+173 VVSLLAGTL

-202 VITVNIVSR
+202 VITINIVSR

-216 LQGWDMVRG
+216 FQGYEMIHPAAGVG
-225 TGTTGET
+225 NGPELPE
-232 AIPVLAVPLMLL
+232 IVLPMMLL
-244 FLFGVIAGTIAITQ
+244 FLFAVIAGTIAITQ
-258 AMRKVTI
+258 AQRKVTI

-274 KVYGGQS
+274 KIYGGQT

-304 VPAFM
+304 VPSFM
-309 IQILPLGG
+309 IKLI
-317 ELWARDIVAS
+317 
-327 LTPGGT
+327 PGGNDSGFIRFLRSVGDSLLTGT
-333 LYYIF
+333 LHYVF
-338 YVGMIFFFSYFWV
+338 YVSMIFFFSYFWV
-351 SFMFNPIQIA
+351 SFMFNPIQIS

-367 SGFIPGVRPGG
+367 GGFIPGVRPGP

-392 LAGAI
+392 LAGAV
-397 FLAILA
+397 FLAVLA
-403 ILPQLA
+403 ILPMAAQQLA
-409 QHGLGVPVLTSQFF
+409 HVPVLTSQFF

-456 KGRIRGRSSGPAVPL
+456 KGRIRGRSTGSMNVP
-471 GQGQVVDTSS
+471 GQGHTADTGNYVMFVVI
-481 YVWLYAAV
+481 V
-489 AALLIVGAV
+489 AALLIIGAV
-498 LSLAS
+498 VSLIYS
-503 SSSIWVWLILAA
+503 
-515 VIAVTVGV
+515 
-523 MLSRGLRS
+523 
-531 R
+531 

>member
-20 FTLALVVVIRIGAAI
+20 FTLAIIVIVRIGAAI
-35 PCPGINTN
+35 PCPGVNTE
-43 ILAQYFTQVIGRN
+43 ILARYFHDIIEKSQTNSV
-56 PNNTVIGMF
+56 VGMF

-95 MTAVVPSLS
+95 MTAVVPSLG

-126 ICIFQGFFYA
+126 ICLVQGYFYA
-136 RQFENPEHSQLLS
+136 RQFENPGHSQLLPNIG
-149 GINAVTS
+149 GIIAQY
-156 RFGPLV
+156 GALV
-162 PNPGLTFEVTT
+162 PHPGPIFEFTT
-173 VISLLTGTL
+173 VVSLLTGTL

-202 VITVNIVSR
+202 VITINIVSR
-211 LPAAL
+211 LPAGM
-216 LQGWDMVRG
+216 LQGWQMIHPPSG
-225 TGTTGET
+225 APGLP
-232 AIPVLAVPLMLL
+232 AIVVVPLVF
-244 FLFGVIAGTIAITQ
+244 FLFAVIAGTIAITQ
-258 AMRKVTI
+258 AQRKVTI

-274 KVYGGQS
+274 KIYGGQS

-295 IIFAQSILI
+295 IIFAQSILL

-309 IQILPLGG
+309 IQILPFGP
-317 ELWARDIVAS
+317 ESWAQDLVSS
-327 LTPGGT
+327 LTNGS
-333 LYYIF
+333 LHYIF
-338 YVGMIFFFSYFWV
+338 YIFMIFFFSYFWV

-367 SGFIPGVRPGG
+367 GGFIPGVRPGS

-383 LEYTMTRLT
+383 LDYTMTRLT

-397 FLAILA
+397 FLAVLA
-403 ILPQLA
+403 ILPMAA
-409 QHGLGVPVLTSQFF
+409 QAGFHVPVLTSQFF

-456 KGRIRGRSSGPAVPL
+456 KGRIRGRSTAAPPVL
-471 GQGQVVDTSS
+471 GQGQVVNSS
-481 YVWLYAAV
+481 AYVWLFVAV
-489 AALLIVGAV
+489 AVLFIVAAI
-498 LSLAS
+498 LSL
-503 SSSIWVWLILAA
+503 
-515 VIAVTVGV
+515 T
-523 MLSRGLRS
+523 
-531 R
+531 

>member
-35 PCPGINTN
+35 PVPGVNTE
-43 ILAQYFTQVIGRN
+43 ILARFFHSIIDKDSS
-56 PNNTVIGMF
+56 NTVVGMF

-95 MTAVVPSLS
+95 MTAVVPSLG

-126 ICIFQGFFYA
+126 ICLVQGYFYA
-136 RQFENPEHSQLLS
+136 KQFENPEHSQLLS
-149 GINAVTS
+149 GIAAVTS
-156 RFGPLV
+156 QYGPLV
-162 PNPGLTFEVTT
+162 PTPGPLFEFTT
-173 VISLLTGTL
+173 IVSLLTGTL

-211 LPAAL
+211 LPAGL
-216 LQGWDMVRG
+216 LQGYQMLVPPSG
-225 TGTTGET
+225 KEG
-232 AIPVLAVPLMLL
+232 APLILIIPLFF
-244 FLFGVIAGTIAITQ
+244 FLFAVIAGTIAITQ
-258 AMRKVTI
+258 AQRKVTI

-295 IIFAQSILI
+295 IIFAQSILL

-309 IQILPLGG
+309 IKILPISASSWAS
-317 ELWARDIVAS
+317 ELADS
-327 LTPGGT
+327 LNRGT
-333 LYYIF
+333 LYYVL
-338 YVGMIFFFSYFWV
+338 YVSMIFFFSYFWV

-367 SGFIPGVRPGG
+367 GGFIPGVRPGT

-397 FLAILA
+397 FLAVLA
-403 ILPQLA
+403 ILPSAA
-409 QHGLGVPVLTSQFF
+409 QNYAHVPQLTSQFF

-456 KGRIRGRSSGPAVPL
+456 KGRIRGRSAGAISAQ
-471 GQGQVVDTSS
+471 GQGHAVDSTA
-481 YVWLYAAV
+481 YVWLFVIIAIIF
-489 AALLIVGAV
+489 IVGAV
-498 LSLAS
+498 LSL
-503 SSSIWVWLILAA
+503 
-515 VIAVTVGV
+515 
-523 MLSRGLRS
+523 R
-531 R
+531 

>member
-7 NCFKIPELRQRIL
+7 NCFKIPELRQRII
-20 FTLALVVVIRIGAAI
+20 FTLCVVVVVRIGAAI
-35 PCPGINTN
+35 PCPGIDTH
-43 ILAQYFTQVIGRN
+43 ILALFFKQMVEKDPSQSVVGL
-56 PNNTVIGMF
+56 F

-120 RYATIL
+120 RYATII
-126 ICIFQGFFYA
+126 ICVVQGYFYA
-136 RQFENPEHSQLLS
+136 KQFENPKTSQLFAN
-149 GINAVTS
+149 IDAITNVY
-156 RFGPLV
+156 GPLV
-162 PNPGLTFEVTT
+162 SYPGLTFEFTT
-173 VISLLTGTL
+173 VVSLLAGTL

-202 VITVNIVSR
+202 VITINIVSR
-211 LPAAL
+211 LPAAIG
-216 LQGWDMVRG
+216 QGYLMLVSPSG
-225 TGTTGET
+225 NGAESTYP
-232 AIPVLAVPLMLL
+232 IIIFPMMLL
-244 FLFGVIAGTIAITQ
+244 FLFAVIAGTIAITQ

-309 IQILPLGG
+309 IKILPMGAAP
-317 ELWARDIVAS
+317 WARDLADS
-327 LTPGGT
+327 LTSGSLHYI
-333 LYYIF
+333 LY
-338 YVGMIFFFSYFWV
+338 VAMIFFFSYFWV
-351 SFMFNPIQIA
+351 SFMFNPIQIS

-367 SGFIPGVRPGG
+367 GGFIPGVRPGA
-378 PTADF
+378 PTAEF

-397 FLAILA
+397 FLAVLA
-403 ILPQLA
+403 ILPMAA
-409 QHGLGVPVLTSQFF
+409 QSWAHVPVLTSQFF

-456 KGRIRGRSSGPAVPL
+456 KGRIRGRSSGPVNTGA
-471 GQGQVVDTSS
+471 QGQTADSAN
-481 YVWLYAAV
+481 YVWLFVAI
-489 AALLIVGAV
+489 AALLIIGAV
-498 LSLAS
+498 I
-503 SSSIWVWLILAA
+503 SIL
-515 VIAVTVGV
+515 
-523 MLSRGLRS
+523 
-531 R
+531 